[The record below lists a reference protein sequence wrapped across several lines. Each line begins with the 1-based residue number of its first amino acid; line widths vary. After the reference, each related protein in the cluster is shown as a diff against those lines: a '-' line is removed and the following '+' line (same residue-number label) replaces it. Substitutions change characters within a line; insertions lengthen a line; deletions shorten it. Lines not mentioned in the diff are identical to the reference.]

1 MSDDIKEQ
9 ARSHF
14 TLPRSLYVPE
24 WNSTVFWKPIT
35 GKDQEKIARAVKA
48 KGAGSD
54 AEYAYRL
61 LIEKAERENGDKIW
75 NIGELEDL
83 RTNYDAMI
91 IARIVGVMTQSLT
104 VEQAEKN

>member
-1 MSDDIKEQ
+1 VSNIKER
-9 ARSHF
+9 ARAQFSQQ
-14 TLPRSLYVPE
+14 RSVYVPE
-24 WNSTVFWKPIT
+24 WEATIFWKPIT

-48 KGAGSD
+48 KGSGSD

-61 LIEKAERENGDKIW
+61 LIEKVEDENGAKLWD
-75 NIGELEDL
+75 IGDLEDL